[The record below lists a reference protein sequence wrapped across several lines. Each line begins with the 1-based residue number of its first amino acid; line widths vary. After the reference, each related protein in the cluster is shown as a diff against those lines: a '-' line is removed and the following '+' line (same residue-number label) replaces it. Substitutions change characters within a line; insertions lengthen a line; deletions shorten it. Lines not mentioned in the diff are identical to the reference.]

1 MSDILLGSLVMSMIP
16 FLISVHTGSVGFG
29 EASATVVEFTDGC
42 VEGTFLTSVVTS
54 SATTVN

>member
-29 EASATVVEFTDGC
+29 EESATLVKFTDDC

-54 SATTVN
+54 ATTVN